1 MNPRIDYLKSLSTLA
16 AEIYPDIRGVKKLR
30 YNARFCLWGILM
42 PDTLARIQDL
52 LNQPS
57 FHPVRQHYPRT
68 LEKPLKPYVCVKW
81 SPQER
86 AQRLIEHFAF
96 LEKRHAQLLPLI
108 YRHQGWSLFQHELF
122 SIQLCHGP
130 EREGSLALVLLSQ
143 DHQPLF
149 TLAFNISGRN
159 KPVIHIG
166 ALQGP
171 GPNVEN
177 RQEIIR
183 QLTHQL
189 HGLRPKA
196 LIMEVLLILARY
208 WSVEKVYGVTNEG
221 HVYQALRYIG
231 SKRSSVR
238 FQYSE
243 LWQEM
248 GGEAINPYWHSL
260 PTHTPRKDPLSL
272 SKTKRRLYTKR
283 YAWLA
288 ELEQSIQA
296 NLQPWDNEIH
306 H

>member
-1 MNPRIDYLKSLSTLA
+1 
-16 AEIYPDIRGVKKLR
+16 
-30 YNARFCLWGILM
+30 M

-81 SPQER
+81 PPQER

-177 RQEIIR
+177 RQ
-183 QLTHQL
+183 
-189 HGLRPKA
+189 
-196 LIMEVLLILARY
+196 
-208 WSVEKVYGVTNEG
+208 
-221 HVYQALRYIG
+221 
-231 SKRSSVR
+231 RSSV
-238 FQYSE
+238 
-243 LWQEM
+243 
-248 GGEAINPYWHSL
+248 N
-260 PTHTPRKDPLSL
+260 
-272 SKTKRRLYTKR
+272 
-283 YAWLA
+283 
-288 ELEQSIQA
+288 
-296 NLQPWDNEIH
+296 
-306 H
+306 

>member
-1 MNPRIDYLKSLSTLA
+1 M
-16 AEIYPDIRGVKKLR
+16 
-30 YNARFCLWGILM
+30 
-42 PDTLARIQDL
+42 
-52 LNQPS
+52 
-57 FHPVRQHYPRT
+57 
-68 LEKPLKPYVCVKW
+68 
-81 SPQER
+81 
-86 AQRLIEHFAF
+86 
-96 LEKRHAQLLPLI
+96 
-108 YRHQGWSLFQHELF
+108 
-122 SIQLCHGP
+122 
-130 EREGSLALVLLSQ
+130 
-143 DHQPLF
+143 
-149 TLAFNISGRN
+149 
-159 KPVIHIG
+159 IHIG

-208 WSVEKVYGVTNEG
+208 WCVEKVYGVTNEG

-260 PTHTPRKDPLSL
+260 PTHPPRKPLSACRKL
-272 SKTKRRLYTKR
+272 S
-283 YAWLA
+283 AD
-288 ELEQSIQA
+288 SIP
-296 NLQPWDNEIH
+296 NVMLG
-306 H
+306 

>member
-1 MNPRIDYLKSLSTLA
+1 MNSRIHYLKHLSTLA
-16 AEIYPDIRGVKKLR
+16 AEIYPDVRGIKKLR
-30 YNARFCLWGILM
+30 YNARFCLWGVLM
-42 PDTLARIQDL
+42 PETLTRVQNL
-52 LNQPS
+52 LSQPS
-57 FHPVRQHYPRT
+57 FHTVRLHYPRT

-81 SPQER
+81 SARER
-86 AQRLIEHFAF
+86 AQRMIEHFAF

-108 YRHQGWSLFQHELF
+108 YRHQGWQLYQHDLF

-130 EREGSLALVLLSQ
+130 EREGSLALVLLSHDQ
-143 DHQPLF
+143 QPLF
-149 TLAFNISGRN
+149 TLAFNISGKA

-171 GPNVEN
+171 GPNVEH

-208 WSVEKVYGVTNEG
+208 WEIEQIYGVTNHG
-221 HVYQALRYIG
+221 HVYQALRYVG

-248 GGEAINPYWHSL
+248 GGEVINAYWHAL
-260 PTHTPRKDPLSL
+260 PLQPPRKDPLSL

-283 YAWLA
+283 YTWLT
-288 ELEQSIQA
+288 ELEQTIQA
-296 NLQPWDNEIH
+296 SLLPWDNSRH
-306 H
+306 

>member
-1 MNPRIDYLKSLSTLA
+1 M
-16 AEIYPDIRGVKKLR
+16 
-30 YNARFCLWGILM
+30 
-42 PDTLARIQDL
+42 
-52 LNQPS
+52 
-57 FHPVRQHYPRT
+57 
-68 LEKPLKPYVCVKW
+68 
-81 SPQER
+81 
-86 AQRLIEHFAF
+86 
-96 LEKRHAQLLPLI
+96 
-108 YRHQGWSLFQHELF
+108 
-122 SIQLCHGP
+122 
-130 EREGSLALVLLSQ
+130 
-143 DHQPLF
+143 
-149 TLAFNISGRN
+149 
-159 KPVIHIG
+159 IHIG

-260 PTHTPRKDPLSL
+260 PTHPPRKDPLSL

-283 YAWLA
+283 YAWLT

-296 NLQPWDNEIH
+296 NLLPWDNEIH

>member
-1 MNPRIDYLKSLSTLA
+1 
-16 AEIYPDIRGVKKLR
+16 
-30 YNARFCLWGILM
+30 M
-42 PDTLARIQDL
+42 PETLARVQNL
-52 LNQPS
+52 LSQPS
-57 FHPVRQHYPRT
+57 FHSVRMHYPRT

-81 SPQER
+81 SAQER
-86 AQRLIEHFAF
+86 AQRMIEHFAF
-96 LEKRHAQLLPLI
+96 LERRHAQLLPLI
-108 YRHQGWSLFQHELF
+108 YRHQGWQLYQHELF

-130 EREGSLALVLLSQ
+130 EREGSLALVLLSHDQ
-143 DHQPLF
+143 QPLF
-149 TLAFNISGRN
+149 TLAFNISGKA

-171 GPNVEN
+171 GPNVEH

-208 WSVEKVYGVTNEG
+208 WKIEQVYGVTNHG
-221 HVYQALRYIG
+221 HVYQALRYVG

-248 GGEAINPYWHSL
+248 GGEAVNAYWHTL
-260 PTHTPRKDPLSL
+260 PLQPPRKDPLSL

-283 YAWLA
+283 YTWLT

-296 NLQPWDNEIH
+296 SLQPWDIPLY
-306 H
+306 